1 MKILNKFSYF
11 INLLI
16 YIIIMAIVLTII
28 NLFLNINQIINK
40 IIILVSLNIYIL
52 IQNIKLGKRITNKAY
67 IKGLKQGTLT
77 VIFLYIL
84 SLITFTFKLTM
95 NRIIY
100 YIITIVICILGH
112 IIGINKKDLN
122 N

>member
-11 INLLI
+11 IKLLI
-16 YIIIMAIVLTII
+16 YIIIMAIILAII
-28 NLFLNINQIINK
+28 NLFLNINQIVNK
-40 IIILVSLNIYIL
+40 IIILVSINIYIL

-67 IKGLKQGTLT
+67 IKGLKQGILT
-77 VIFLYIL
+77 VAFLYIL
-84 SLITFTFKLTM
+84 SLITFTFKFTM